1 MNFSKKN
8 HEHRKNNKNFVS
20 NKPILL
26 LALFLSI
33 SIVLTSCKES
43 KKDET
48 KEHIEHGVEKADLA
62 MNDVYQCPMD
72 CENGKTY
79 EKEGIC
85 PVCEMDLK
93 KVEKE
98 GEESESSHERHD
110 HDNSDPEEN
119 ESEG

>member
-1 MNFSKKN
+1 
-8 HEHRKNNKNFVS
+8 
-20 NKPILL
+20 
-26 LALFLSI
+26 
-33 SIVLTSCKES
+33 
-43 KKDET
+43 
-48 KEHIEHGVEKADLA
+48 

-79 EKEGIC
+79 DKEGIC

-98 GEESESSHERHD
+98 GEKSESGHDGHD